1 MSDFS
6 SEEAL
11 EALRLLLNQKHYQ
24 AAVIPANWA
33 VYRRAFKTNPKL
45 ERSLFSSLLPQDA
58 VTRASESA
66 TEDGVEKISFHTQV
80 LNTAPE
86 HRVELLVKYL
96 RDQVALILR
105 LPVTKITGDRTLGS
119 FGLDSLMAVELRNRL
134 EADLELKLSATLVW
148 NYPTINQLSS
158 FLAGKLETAPM
169 AVLTDVEPASPQE
182 DKSEPDDIGKL
193 LADINDLSDDEVL
206 QSLLRK

>member
-1 MSDFS
+1 
-6 SEEAL
+6 
-11 EALRLLLNQKHYQ
+11 
-24 AAVIPANWA
+24 
-33 VYRRAFKTNPKL
+33 
-45 ERSLFSSLLPQDA
+45 LFSNLLPQDA
-58 VTRASESA
+58 ADKASEGSI
-66 TEDGVEKISFHTQV
+66 EVDGERISVRTQV

-86 HRVELLVKYL
+86 QRVELLVKYL

-105 LPVTKITGDRTLGS
+105 SPVTKIVADRTLGS

-134 EADLELKLSATLVW
+134 ESDLEIKLSATLVW

-158 FLAGKLETAPM
+158 FLASKLDTAP
-169 AVLTDVEPASPQE
+169 DVRAADIEQTSQQAII
-182 DKSEPDDIGKL
+182 SESDNIGKL